1 MSSWP
6 SVHTQ
11 HWLQALSRRGHEVH
25 FILPPAK
32 SPTFEGIPEK
42 VILHEF
48 SWQSP
53 VKGTGALALALE
65 LRDKLR
71 RIKPDIF
78 HVHSVFAVGNWKLFS
93 WVAAMCTFHPL
104 VLTAWGGDLLNTPQ
118 ASRAGR
124 LFVRFAV
131 RSADL
136 ITADSLS
143 LLEAAHELGAPRER
157 LHEVQFGVD
166 TESFRQNVETGSLRS
181 DLDLGSGPI
190 VYSPRAFMPVYNQ
203 TRIVEAVPA
212 VLRVFP
218 DCKFIFKRRSDHH
231 SPANEEDV
239 RRKIEELNIAAAVRF
254 VPDISQ
260 EKLPALYALSDVVI
274 SVPDFDGTPR
284 SVLEAMACGA
294 YPVVSDLPALREWIT
309 CPENG
314 LFVPSI
320 EPKLIAAA
328 LIEALSSPETL
339 KAAQPRNRQIIETRA
354 SSAHWVG
361 KMEALYGTLLSSG
374 K

>member
-11 HWLQALSRRGHEVH
+11 YWLQALSQRDHEVH
-25 FILPPAK
+25 FILPPAL
-32 SPTFEGIPEK
+32 SPSFEGFPEK
-42 VILHEF
+42 VTLHKF

-53 VKGTGALALALE
+53 VKGTGALALTLE
-65 LRDKLR
+65 LRQKLR

-78 HVHSVFAVGNWKLFS
+78 HVHSVFAVSNWKLFS

-104 VLTAWGGDLLNTPQ
+104 VLTAWGGDLLMTPY
-118 ASRAGR
+118 ASRAGK

-143 LLEAAHELGAPRER
+143 LLEAAHKLGAPKER

-166 TESFRQNVETGSLRS
+166 TESFRPDVETGSLCS
-181 DLDLGSGPI
+181 ELNLGSGPV

-203 TRIVEAVPA
+203 LRIVEAVPA

-231 SPANEEDV
+231 SIANEAEV
-239 RRKIEELNIAAAVRF
+239 RRKIDELNIAGAVRI

-294 YPVVSDLPALREWIT
+294 FPVVSEVSALREWIT
-309 CPENG
+309 APENG

-320 EPKLIAAA
+320 EPEVIAAA

-339 KAAQPRNRQIIETRA
+339 KAAQARNRQIVETRA
-354 SSAHWVG
+354 SSAHWIA
-361 KMEALYGTLLSSG
+361 KMESLYRMLL
-374 K
+374 